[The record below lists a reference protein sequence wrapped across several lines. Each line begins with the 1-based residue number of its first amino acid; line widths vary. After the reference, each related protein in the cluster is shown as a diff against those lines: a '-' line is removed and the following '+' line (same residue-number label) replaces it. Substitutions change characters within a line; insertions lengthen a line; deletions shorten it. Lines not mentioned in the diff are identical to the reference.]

1 MKQMRKDMEKI
12 RLLSSIIQRRE
23 KINVIKIQKINL

>member
-23 KINVIKIQKINL
+23 KKKLMLLKFKK